1 MLLMRAF
8 ILSVLLIAAALSANA
23 QTQAA
28 PPAVSVGQIVE
39 KVVTQSDPGQSY
51 ALYVPTSYKPD
62 RAWPILYAFDARSNG
77 KLVAERFRA
86 GAEKYG
92 FLVASSNNSASDG
105 PNTPNLAAMRSMWS
119 DTHARFSIDD
129 KRVYAAGF
137 SGTVRFACNLALSA
151 PGSITGIIGAGAGF
165 PFETKPTKDTPFV
178 FFGTVGERDFNY
190 YEVMDLDEQ
199 MTALGL
205 PHRIELF
212 PGTHEWMPE
221 ELATRALGWM
231 ELQAMKKGLRT
242 KDPALVE
249 SLWTSWTSEMAR
261 AASAGSFDPD
271 PVEAQRFYASLAADF
286 EGLYKP
292 EAVAEVRKKAE
303 TLAAS
308 DEYKKERKVRQ
319 ERNQRDKDYV
329 ARAPKALAS
338 ADLSQALTDL
348 RIHELKKQADS
359 QNHAESMSARRLL
372 NTVLV
377 QTSYYLPQMFKEQGQ
392 HDRAIFVLSIAAEIV
407 PDSAEV
413 WYELAAA
420 NARKGSK
427 KKAIENLRKAV
438 EKGWADLPR
447 LEGEAA
453 FASLRQDKGYQE
465 VVAEIR
471 RKPEGSGS

>member
-1 MLLMRAF
+1 MRAF
-8 ILSVLLIAAALSANA
+8 VLSVLLTAAALPGLAETA
-23 QTQAA
+23 Q
-28 PPAVSVGQIVE
+28 PPALPVGQIVD
-39 KVVTQSDPGQSY
+39 KVVTPSDPSQSY

-62 RAWPILYAFDARSNG
+62 RAWPVLYAFDARSDG

-105 PNTPNLAAMRSMWS
+105 PNTPNLAAMRAMWS

-165 PFETKPTKDTPFV
+165 PFGTKPTKDTPFV

-190 YEVMDLDEQ
+190 YEVMDLDEE

-221 ELATRALGWM
+221 DLATRALGWM
-231 ELQAMKKGLRT
+231 ELQAMKKGLRQ

-249 SLWTSWTSEMAR
+249 SLWASEMAR
-261 AASAGSFDPD
+261 AASFDPD
-271 PVEAQRFYASLAADF
+271 PMEAQRFYASLAADF
-286 EGLYKP
+286 DGLAKP
-292 EAVAEVRKKAE
+292 EAVAEIRKKAE
-303 TLAAS
+303 ILAAS
-308 DEYKKERKVRQ
+308 DEYKKERKARQ

-329 ARAPKALAS
+329 ARAPQALAGG
-338 ADLSQALTDL
+338 DLSQALTDL

-359 QNHAESMSARRLL
+359 ADHAQSMAARRLL

-377 QTSYYLPQMFKEQGQ
+377 QTSYYLPQMFTEKGQ

-407 PDSAEV
+407 PDSPEV
-413 WYELAAA
+413 WYELAAS
-420 NARKGSK
+420 NARNGSK
-427 KKAIENLRKAV
+427 KKALENLRKAV
-438 EKGWADLPR
+438 EKGWTDLPR

-453 FASLRQDKGYQE
+453 FAPLRQEKGYQE

-471 RKPEGSGS
+471 KKPEGSGS

>member
-1 MLLMRAF
+1 MRAA
-8 ILSVLLIAAALSANA
+8 LPGALIATLLSAFPTAA
-23 QTQAA
+23 QTPA
-28 PPAVSVGQIVE
+28 PPADLARGKVIE

-51 ALYVPTSYKPD
+51 ALYVPSSYKSD
-62 RAWPILYAFDARSNG
+62 RPWPILYAFDARSDG

-105 PNTPNLAAMRSMWS
+105 PVAPNLAAMRAMWA

-129 KRVYAAGF
+129 RRVYVAGF

-151 PGSITGIIGAGAGF
+151 PGSIAGIIGAGAGF
-165 PFETKPTKDTPFV
+165 PFETKPTKDTPFA

-190 YEVMDLDEQ
+190 YEMMDLDEQ

-221 ELATRALGWM
+221 DLAIEALGWM
-231 ELQAMKKGLRT
+231 ELQAMRKGLRS
-242 KDPALVE
+242 KDPALIAAMW
-249 SLWTSWTSEMAR
+249 SADLAR
-261 AASAGSFDPD
+261 ARALEPSDL
-271 PVEAQRFYASLAADF
+271 VEAHRLYAGMAADYA
-286 EGLYKP
+286 GLAKP
-292 EAVAEVRKKAE
+292 EALAEVEKKTTE
-303 TLAAS
+303 IAAL
-308 DEYKKERKVRQ
+308 EPFRKERKARQ

-329 ARAPKALAS
+329 ARAPRALAGL
-338 ADLSQALTDL
+338 DLSQALTDL

-359 QNHAESMSARRLL
+359 ADHQESMAARRLL

-377 QTSYYLPQMFKEQGQ
+377 QTSFYLPEMYKSQGQ
-392 HDRAIFVLSIAAEIV
+392 HERAIFVLAIAAEIR
-407 PDSAEV
+407 PESPEI

-427 KKAIENLRKAV
+427 KKALENLRKAV
-438 EKGWADLPR
+438 EKGWGDLPR

-453 FASLRQDKGYQE
+453 FAPLRQDKGYQE
-465 VVAEIR
+465 LVAEIR
-471 RKPEGSGS
+471 KKAA

>member
-1 MLLMRAF
+1 MRSLV
-8 ILSVLLIAAALSANA
+8 LSVLIFATALSAAA
-23 QTQAA
+23 QPPAA
-28 PPAVSVGQIVE
+28 PAIPRGEIVE
-39 KVVTQSDPGQSY
+39 KVVPPADPSQSY
-51 ALYVPTSYKPD
+51 ALYVPTSYKAD

-105 PNTPNLAAMRSMWS
+105 PNTPNLAAMRAMWS
-119 DTHARFSIDD
+119 DTHGRFSIDD

-165 PFETKPTKDTPFV
+165 PFDTKPTKDTPFV

-190 YEVMDLDEQ
+190 YEVMDLDGQ

-221 ELATRALGWM
+221 DLATRALGWM
-231 ELQAMKKGLRT
+231 ELQAMKKGLRE

-249 SLWTSWTSEMAR
+249 SLWASEMAR
-261 AASAGSFDPD
+261 AASFDPD
-271 PVEAQRFYASLAADF
+271 PVEAQRFYAGLAADF
-286 EGLYKP
+286 DGLAKP

-308 DEYKKERKVRQ
+308 DAYKKEKKVRQ
-319 ERNQRDKDYV
+319 ERDQRDKDYV
-329 ARAPKALAS
+329 ARAPKSLAS
-338 ADLSQALTDL
+338 TDLSQALIDL
-348 RIHELKKQADS
+348 KIHELKKQADS
-359 QNHAESMSARRLL
+359 TDHAQSMSARRLL

-377 QTSYYLPQMFKEQGQ
+377 QTSYYLPQMFTEQGQ
-392 HDRAIFVLSIAAEIV
+392 HDRAIFALSIAAEIV
-407 PDSAEV
+407 PDSPEV

-420 NARKGSK
+420 NARKGAK

-438 EKGWADLPR
+438 EKGWTDLPR

-453 FASLRQDKGYQE
+453 FAPLRQDKGYQE
-465 VVAEIR
+465 VLAEIR
-471 RKPEGSGS
+471 KKPEGSGS

>member
-1 MLLMRAF
+1 MRALV
-8 ILSVLLIAAALSANA
+8 LSALLSAAALPALSEV
-23 QTQAA
+23 TP
-28 PPAVSVGQIVE
+28 PPALPRGQVVE
-39 KVVTQSDPGQSY
+39 KVVTQADPSQSY

-62 RAWPILYAFDARSNG
+62 RAWPILYAFDARSHG
-77 KLVAERFRA
+77 TLVAERFRA

-92 FLVASSNNSASDG
+92 YLVASSNNSASDG
-105 PNTPNLAAMRSMWS
+105 PNTPNLAAMRAMWS
-119 DTHARFSIDD
+119 DTHARFNIDD

-165 PFETKPTKDTPFV
+165 PFDTRPTKDTPFV

-199 MTALGL
+199 MTMLGL

-221 ELATRALGWM
+221 DLATRALGWM
-231 ELQAMKKGLRT
+231 ELQAMKKGLRE

-249 SLWTSWTSEMAR
+249 SLWASELAR
-261 AASAGSFDPD
+261 AASFDPD
-271 PVEAQRFYASLAADF
+271 PVEAQRFYAGLAADF
-286 EGLYKP
+286 DGLSKP

-308 DEYKKERKVRQ
+308 DEYKKEKKIRQ

-329 ARAPKALAS
+329 AHAPKALS
-338 ADLSQALTDL
+338 SGDLSQALVDL
-348 RIHELKKQADS
+348 KIHELKKQADS
-359 QNHAESMSARRLL
+359 TDHALSMSARRLL

-377 QTSYYLPQMFKEQGQ
+377 QTSYYLPQMYTEQGQ

-407 PDSAEV
+407 PDSPDV
-413 WYELAAA
+413 WFELAAA
-420 NARKGSK
+420 NARKGAK

-438 EKGWADLPR
+438 EKGWTDLTR

-471 RKPEGSGS
+471 KKPEGSGS

>member
-1 MLLMRAF
+1 MR
-8 ILSVLLIAAALSANA
+8 VLLLSALL
-23 QTQAA
+23 
-28 PPAVSVGQIVE
+28 PLVAVSATAQAPVSMPPIPVGQIVE
-39 KVVTQSDPGQSY
+39 KVVAQADPAQSY
-51 ALYVPTSYKPD
+51 VLYVPTSYKAD

-92 FLVASSNNSASDG
+92 FLIASSNNSASDG
-105 PNTPNLAAMRSMWS
+105 PNTPNLAAMRAMWS

-137 SGTVRFACNLALSA
+137 SGTVRFACSLALSA
-151 PGSITGIIGAGAGF
+151 PGSIAGIIGAGAGF
-165 PFETKPTKDTPFV
+165 PFETKPTKDTPFA

-190 YEVMDLDEQ
+190 YEVVDLDEQ

-205 PHRIELF
+205 PHRIELH
-212 PGTHEWMPE
+212 PGAHEWMPE
-221 ELATRALGWM
+221 DLATEALGWM
-231 ELQAMKKGLRT
+231 ELQAMKRGLRA

-249 SLWTSWTSEMAR
+249 TLWTSQMAR
-261 AASAGSFDPD
+261 AASFDPD
-271 PVEAQRFYASLAADF
+271 PVEAQRFYAGLAADF
-286 EGLYKP
+286 DGLYKP

-308 DEYKKERKVRQ
+308 DAFKKEKKVRQ
-319 ERNQRDKDYV
+319 ERNQKDKDYV
-329 ARAPKALAS
+329 AQAPRALAS
-338 ADLSQALTDL
+338 GDLSQALTDL
-348 RIHELKKQADS
+348 RIHELKKKAESTD
-359 QNHAESMSARRLL
+359 HAENMAARRLL

-377 QTSYYLPQMFKEQGQ
+377 QTSYYLPQMYTEKGD
-392 HDRAIFVLSIAAEIV
+392 HDRTIFVLSIAAEIV

-427 KKAIENLRKAV
+427 KKALENLRKAV
-438 EKGWADLPR
+438 EKGWSDLPR

-453 FASLRQDKGYQE
+453 FAPLRQDKGYQE

-471 RKPEGSGS
+471 KKPEASGS

>member
-1 MLLMRAF
+1 LLFSALLT
-8 ILSVLLIAAALSANA
+8 LSVLS
-23 QTQAA
+23 T
-28 PPAVSVGQIVE
+28 PPATAQPPSASQSLSRGQIAE
-39 KVVTQSDPGQSY
+39 KVVTQADPGQSY

-62 RAWPILYAFDARSNG
+62 RAWPILYAFDARSDG

-105 PNTPNLAAMRSMWS
+105 PNTPNLAAMRAMWS

-165 PFETKPTKDTPFV
+165 PFETKPTKGTPFV

-205 PHRIELF
+205 AHRIELF
-212 PGTHEWMPE
+212 PGAHEWMPE
-221 ELATRALGWM
+221 DLATRALGWM
-231 ELQAMKKGLRT
+231 ELQAMKKGLRA

-249 SLWTSWTSEMAR
+249 SLWASEMAR
-261 AASAGSFDPD
+261 AVSAGSAGSSDPD
-271 PVEAQRFYASLAADF
+271 PVEAQRFYAGLAADF
-286 EGLYKP
+286 DGLAKP

-338 ADLSQALTDL
+338 ADLSEALTDL
-348 RIHELKKQADS
+348 RIHELKKQAESADHA
-359 QNHAESMSARRLL
+359 QNMSARRLL
-372 NTVLV
+372 NTILV
-377 QTSYYLPQMFKEQGQ
+377 QTSYYLPQMFTERGE

-407 PDSAEV
+407 PDSPDV
-413 WYELAAA
+413 WFELAAA
-420 NARKGSK
+420 NARKGAK

-453 FASLRQDKGYQE
+453 FAPLRQDKGYQE
-465 VVAEIR
+465 VVAGIR
-471 RKPEGSGS
+471 KKPEGSGS

>member
-1 MLLMRAF
+1 MRVLL
-8 ILSVLLIAAALSANA
+8 LSVLLPLAAVSATA
-23 QTQAA
+23 QTPSASLST
-28 PPAVSVGQIVE
+28 PPMPLGQIVE
-39 KVVTQSDPGQSY
+39 KVVTQADPGQSY
-51 ALYVPTSYKPD
+51 ALYIPTSYKPD
-62 RAWPILYAFDARSNG
+62 RSWPILYAFDARSNG

-105 PNTPNLAAMRSMWS
+105 PNTPNLTAMRAMWS

-178 FFGTVGERDFNY
+178 FFGAVGERDFNY
-190 YEVMDLDEQ
+190 YEVVDLDEQ

-212 PGTHEWMPE
+212 PGGHEWMPE

-231 ELQAMKKGLRT
+231 ELQAMKKGLRA

-249 SLWTSWTSEMAR
+249 SLWASEMAR
-261 AASAGSFDPD
+261 AASAGSFDSD
-271 PVEAQRFYASLAADF
+271 PVEAQRFYAGLAADF
-286 EGLYKP
+286 DGLYKP

-308 DEYKKERKVRQ
+308 DVYKKERKVRQ
-319 ERNQRDKDYV
+319 ERNQKDKDYV
-329 ARAPKALAS
+329 ARAPKALAGG
-338 ADLSQALTDL
+338 DLSQALTDL
-348 RIHELKKQADS
+348 RIHDLKKKAESTD
-359 QNHAESMSARRLL
+359 HAEKMAAKRLL

-377 QTSYYLPQMFKEQGQ
+377 QTSYYLPQMYTGKGE
-392 HDRAIFVLSIAAEIV
+392 HDRAVFVLSIAAEIV

-427 KKAIENLRKAV
+427 KKALENLRKAV

-453 FASLRQDKGYQE
+453 FAPLRQDKGYQE

-471 RKPEGSGS
+471 KKPEGSGS

>member
-1 MLLMRAF
+1 MRALL
-8 ILSVLLIAAALSANA
+8 LSVLLPLA
-23 QTQAA
+23 
-28 PPAVSVGQIVE
+28 AVSATAQAPSAPLSMPPIPLGQIVE
-39 KVVTQSDPGQSY
+39 KVVTQVDPGQSY

-105 PNTPNLAAMRSMWS
+105 PNIPNLAAMRAMWS
-119 DTHARFSIDD
+119 DTHSRFSIDD

-165 PFETKPTKDTPFV
+165 PFETKPTRDTPFV

-190 YEVMDLDEQ
+190 YEVVDLDEQ

-212 PGTHEWMPE
+212 PGAHEWMPE
-221 ELATRALGWM
+221 DVATRALGWM
-231 ELQAMKKGLRT
+231 ELQAMKKGLRA

-249 SLWTSWTSEMAR
+249 SLWTSEMAR
-261 AASAGSFDPD
+261 AASFDPD
-271 PVEAQRFYASLAADF
+271 PVEAQRFYAGLAADF
-286 EGLYKP
+286 DGLYKP

-303 TLAAS
+303 VLAAS
-308 DEYKKERKVRQ
+308 DTYRKEKKVRQ
-319 ERNQRDKDYV
+319 ERNQKDKDYV

-338 ADLSQALTDL
+338 GDLSKALTDL
-348 RIHELKKQADS
+348 RIHELRKKAESTD
-359 QNHAESMSARRLL
+359 HAEKMAARRLL

-377 QTSYYLPQMFKEQGQ
+377 QTSYYLPQMYTGKGE
-392 HDRAIFVLSIAAEIV
+392 HDRAVFVLSIAAEIV

-427 KKAIENLRKAV
+427 KKALESLRKAV

-453 FASLRQDKGYQE
+453 FAPLRQDKGYQE

-471 RKPEGSGS
+471 KKPEGSGSQ

>member
-1 MLLMRAF
+1 MRALV
-8 ILSVLLIAAALSANA
+8 LSALFIAAALPATA
-23 QTQAA
+23 Q
-28 PPAVSVGQIVE
+28 PPAVPSLPAGQIIE
-39 KVVTQSDPGQSY
+39 KVVTQADPAQSY
-51 ALYVPTSYKPD
+51 ALYIPTSYKPG
-62 RAWPILYAFDARSNG
+62 RSWPILYAFDARSNG

-86 GAEKYG
+86 GAETYG

-105 PNTPNLAAMRSMWS
+105 PVSPNVAAMRAMWS

-137 SGTVRFACNLALSA
+137 SGTVRFACNLALTA
-151 PGSITGIIGAGAGF
+151 PGSIAGIIGAGAGF
-165 PFETKPTKDTPFV
+165 PFETKPAKDTPFV

-190 YEVMDLDEQ
+190 YEVMDLDGQ

-212 PGTHEWMPE
+212 PGSHEWMPE
-221 ELATRALGWM
+221 DLATRALGWM
-231 ELQAMKKGLRT
+231 ELQAMKKGLRE

-249 SLWTSWTSEMAR
+249 ALWASEAPR
-261 AASAGSFDPD
+261 IAALGPD
-271 PVEAQRFYASLAADF
+271 LVEAQRFYASLAADF

-292 EAVAEVRKKAE
+292 EAVAEIRKKAE

-308 DEYKKERKVRQ
+308 DQYRKEKKARQ
-319 ERNQRDKDYV
+319 ERNERDKAYV
-329 ARAPKALAS
+329 ARAPQALAS
-338 ADLSQALTDL
+338 GDLSQALTDL
-348 RIHELKKQADS
+348 RIHELKKQAESAD
-359 QNHAESMSARRLL
+359 HAENMAARRLL

-377 QTSYYLPQMFKEQGQ
+377 QTSYYLPQMYTGRGQ
-392 HDRAIFVLSIAAEIV
+392 HDRAVFVLSIAAEIV
-407 PDSAEV
+407 PDSAEA

-420 NARKGSK
+420 HARNGSK

-438 EKGWADLPR
+438 EKGWNDLPR

-453 FASLRQDKGYQE
+453 FAPLRKEKGYQE

-471 RKPEGSGS
+471 KKPEGSGS

>member
-1 MLLMRAF
+1 MRA
-8 ILSVLLIAAALSANA
+8 SVLFALSIAAALPANA
-23 QTQAA
+23 QPAA
-28 PPAVSVGQIVE
+28 PPAVPRGQVVE
-39 KVVTQSDPGQSY
+39 KVVTQSDPSQSY
-51 ALYVPTSYKPD
+51 ALYVPTFYKAD
-62 RAWPILYAFDARSNG
+62 RTWPILYAFDARSNG

-105 PNTPNLAAMRSMWS
+105 PNTPNLAAMRAMWS

-165 PFETKPTKDTPFV
+165 PFDTKPTKDTPFV

-190 YEVMDLDEQ
+190 YEVMDLDAQ
-199 MTALGL
+199 MTALAL

-212 PGTHEWMPE
+212 PGAHEWMPE
-221 ELATRALGWM
+221 DLATRALGWM
-231 ELQAMKKGLRT
+231 DLQAMKKGPRE

-249 SLWTSWTSEMAR
+249 SLWASEIAR
-261 AASAGSFDPD
+261 ASSFYPD
-271 PVEAQRFYASLAADF
+271 VVEAQRFYAGLAADF
-286 EGLYKP
+286 AGLYKP
-292 EAVAEVRKKAE
+292 EAVAEIAKKAE

-308 DEYKKERKVRQ
+308 DEYKKQKKAWQ

-329 ARAPKALAS
+329 ARAPQALAGG
-338 ADLSQALTDL
+338 DLAEALTDL

-359 QNHAESMSARRLL
+359 ADHAQSMAARRLL

-377 QTSYYLPQMFKEQGQ
+377 QTSYYLPQMFTERGQ
-392 HDRAIFVLSIAAEIV
+392 HDRAVFVLSIAAEIV

-413 WYELAAA
+413 WYDLAAA
-420 NARKGSK
+420 NARQGSK
-427 KKAIENLRKAV
+427 KKALESLRKAV
-438 EKGWADLPR
+438 EKGWSDLSR

-453 FASLRQDKGYQE
+453 FAPLRQDKGYQE
-465 VVAEIR
+465 LVAEIR
-471 RKPEGSGS
+471 KKPEGSGS

>member
-1 MLLMRAF
+1 MRA
-8 ILSVLLIAAALSANA
+8 VTLSALLLLAAVPATA
-23 QTQAA
+23 QT
-28 PPAVSVGQIVE
+28 PPASSSVPRGQIVE
-39 KVVTQSDPGQSY
+39 NVVTQADPSQSY
-51 ALYVPTSYKPD
+51 VLYVPTSYKAD

-105 PNTPNLAAMRSMWS
+105 PSTPNLAAMRAMWS

-151 PGSITGIIGAGAGF
+151 PGSLTGIIGAGAGF
-165 PFETKPTKDTPFV
+165 PFDTKPTKDTPFV

-190 YEVMDLDEQ
+190 YEVVDLDEQ

-212 PGTHEWMPE
+212 PGAHEWMPE
-221 ELATRALGWM
+221 DLATRALGWM
-231 ELQAMKKGLRT
+231 ELQAMKKGLRE

-249 SLWTSWTSEMAR
+249 SLWASEMAR

-271 PVEAQRFYASLAADF
+271 PVEAQRFYAGLAADF

-292 EAVAEVRKKAE
+292 EAVAEVRKKSE

-308 DEYKKERKVRQ
+308 DAYRKEKKIRQ

-338 ADLSQALTDL
+338 QDLSQALVDL
-348 RIHELKKQADS
+348 KIHELKKQADS
-359 QNHAESMSARRLL
+359 ADHAQSMSARRLL
-372 NTVLV
+372 NTILV
-377 QTSYYLPQMFKEQGQ
+377 QTTYYLPQMFTEKGE

-407 PDSAEV
+407 PDGPEI

-420 NARKGSK
+420 NARKGAK
-427 KKAIENLRKAV
+427 KKALENLRKAV

-453 FASLRQDKGYQE
+453 FAQLRQDKGYQD

-471 RKPEGSGS
+471 KKPEGSGS

>member
-1 MLLMRAF
+1 M
-8 ILSVLLIAAALSANA
+8 
-23 QTQAA
+23 
-28 PPAVSVGQIVE
+28 PPIPRGQIVE
-39 KVVTQSDPGQSY
+39 KVVTQADPGQSY
-51 ALYVPTSYKPD
+51 ALYVPTSYKAD

-77 KLVAERFRA
+77 LLVAERFRA

-105 PNTPNLAAMRSMWS
+105 PNTPNLAAMRAMWS

-151 PGSITGIIGAGAGF
+151 PGSLTGIIGAGAGF
-165 PFETKPTKDTPFV
+165 PFDTKPTKDTPFV

-221 ELATRALGWM
+221 DLATRALGWM
-231 ELQAMKKGLRT
+231 ELQAMKKGLRE

-249 SLWTSWTSEMAR
+249 SLWSSEMAH
-261 AASAGSFDPD
+261 AASFDPD
-271 PVEAQRFYASLAADF
+271 PVEAERFYSGLAATFD
-286 EGLYKP
+286 GLAKP

-303 TLAAS
+303 ALAAS
-308 DEYKKERKVRQ
+308 DAYKKERKVRQ

-329 ARAPKALAS
+329 ARAPKALGS

-348 RIHELKKQADS
+348 RIHELKKQAESSD
-359 QNHAESMSARRLL
+359 HAQSMSARRLL

-377 QTSYYLPQMFKEQGQ
+377 QTSYYLPQMYTERGE
-392 HDRAIFVLSIAAEIV
+392 HDRAIFVLSISAEIV

-427 KKAIENLRKAV
+427 KKAVENLRKAV
-438 EKGWADLPR
+438 EKGWTDLPR

-453 FASLRQDKGYQE
+453 FAPLRQDKGYQE

-471 RKPEGSGS
+471 KKPEGSGS

>member
-1 MLLMRAF
+1 MPLMRAF
-8 ILSVLLIAAALSANA
+8 VLSVLLIAATLRANA

-39 KVVTQSDPGQSY
+39 KVVTQSDPSQSY

-212 PGTHEWMPE
+212 PGAHEWMPE
-221 ELATRALGWM
+221 DLATRALGWM

-242 KDPALVE
+242 KDPALIE

-261 AASAGSFDPD
+261 ATSAGSFDPD

-292 EAVAEVRKKAE
+292 EAVAEVRKKSE

-308 DEYKKERKVRQ
+308 DEYKKERNVRQ

-471 RKPEGSGS
+471 KKPEGSGS